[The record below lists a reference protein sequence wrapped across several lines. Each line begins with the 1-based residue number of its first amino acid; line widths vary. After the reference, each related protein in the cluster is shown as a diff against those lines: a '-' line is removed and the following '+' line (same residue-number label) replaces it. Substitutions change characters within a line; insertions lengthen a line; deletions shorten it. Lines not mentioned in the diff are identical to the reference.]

1 MYVTAIGEATEGV
14 RRTINLFEAG
24 LTLALQTLVLHFQRR
39 VFGIVE
45 ALPCQD
51 CGSSQDWENEQC
63 IIRSRRGLLQKIN
76 ATASVA
82 AQFDVATYNSFPAL
96 RLYCTGP
103 TGWFERLMQL

>member
-1 MYVTAIGEATEGV
+1 MYATAIGEATEGV

-63 IIRSRRGLLQKIN
+63 TIKSRHGSITEDQCDSW
-76 ATASVA
+76 ASVA
-82 AQFDVATYNSFPAL
+82 AQFDVATYSSFPAL
-96 RLYCTGP
+96 RLIVLDRPG
-103 TGWFERLMQL
+103 GLKG